1 MMNKFSFF
9 LGFIFQTSFFIFS
22 QQDTVL
28 LNLDYRIP
36 KEYEIAGITV
46 SGENVSNPD
55 LIITLSGLSIG
66 QKVKLPSDIFSD
78 AIRRI
83 YKNGSFENV
92 TISLTRVEGNFI
104 YINIDIKDR
113 PRLLAVGIRG
123 LRKSEAKNIKE
134 KINLKKGDIL
144 TTYAILNAQRIIENY
159 FVKKGFYEADVRYYL
174 SSDSVGGA
182 YKTLTF
188 EINKGKRVK
197 IEKIHFIG
205 ASAIPESKLKR
216 TMKDTKEK
224 RIYGIFKTS
233 KLIRSDF
240 EKDKYLVLQ
249 KYREQGYRDAS
260 IIKDSLVRGEKG
272 LIVYVFV
279 DEGNRYYFGDIT
291 FSGNVKYSDE
301 QLKNILEI
309 KKGDPYNQKWL
320 ETRLYMNPNGK
331 DISSLYMDDGY
342 LFFSVSPIEKK
353 IYNDTIDIEL
363 QIYEGKQAIINDVTI
378 VGNTKTNDHVILR
391 ELKTKPGDLFS
402 RADIIRSQRELMQLR
417 YFNNEKI
424 GVNPKPDPVNGTVDL
439 EYTVEETSND
449 QLELSGG
456 WGMGRIVGTF
466 GLSFNNFSARKLLDF
481 KSYRPLPSGD
491 GQKVSVRAQ
500 SNGLYYQSYNFN
512 FIDPWLG
519 GRKPNMFSFTV
530 YHSIQTNGISKKKDG
545 TLSETGDTLKR
556 QVIKITGISLG
567 LGKRLKWPD
576 DYFNIFYTL
585 GYQHYY
591 LDDFFEAY
599 TFTKGRSNNINLN
612 ITLSRNSTFDPI
624 FPKSGSDI
632 SISAAFTPPYSL
644 MNKRDYSQMSDE
656 EKFKWLEYHKW
667 KLSMTFYS
675 RLIQN
680 LVLMFRV
687 KYGFLGMYNANVGL
701 SPFERFYL
709 GGDGLSGFALDGRE
723 IIGMRGYGNQVLTPR
738 DSKGRQVGA
747 TIFSKYTLEFRYP
760 LSTNPMAT
768 IFVLAFM
775 EGGDTWLRFKDFTPF
790 QVKRSAGLGVRVY
803 LPMFGLLGLD
813 YGIGF
818 DKIPGIQ
825 DPFKG
830 QFHFSINSSI
840 D

>member
-1 MMNKFSFF
+1 MMSRF
-9 LGFIFQTSFFIFS
+9 LLFWITIYSVLATSFS
-22 QQDTVL
+22 QKDTIL

-36 KEYEIAGITV
+36 REYEIAGITV
-46 SGENVSNPD
+46 SGENISNPD
-55 LIITLSGLSIG
+55 LIITISGLSVG
-66 QKVKLPSDIFSD
+66 QKVRLPGDVFSD
-78 AIRRI
+78 AIQRI
-83 YKNGSFENV
+83 YKNGFFENV
-92 TISLTRVEGNFI
+92 TITLTNVEGNFI
-104 YINIDIKDR
+104 YINIDVKDR
-113 PRLLAVGIRG
+113 PRLSAVGIRG
-123 LRKSEAKNIKE
+123 LRKNEAKTIKE

-144 TTYAILNAQRIIENY
+144 STYAILNAQRIIENY
-159 FVKKGFYEADVRYYL
+159 FVKKGFYHTSVKYYL
-174 SSDSVGGA
+174 SSDSSSSA
-182 YKTLTF
+182 FKTLTF

-197 IEKIHFIG
+197 IEKIHFVG
-205 ASAIPESKLKR
+205 VTALSENKLKR

-224 RIYGIFKTS
+224 KMYRIFKTS
-233 KLIRSDF
+233 RFIKSDF
-240 EKDKYLVLQ
+240 EKDKYLMLQ
-249 KYREQGYRDAS
+249 KYREEGYRDAA
-260 IIKDSLVRGEKG
+260 IVKDSIVTGKKG
-272 LIVYVFV
+272 LELYVFI
-279 DEGNRYYFGDIT
+279 DEGRKYYFGDIF

-301 QLKNILEI
+301 QLRNILDI

-342 LFFSVSPIEKK
+342 LFFSVTPVEKR
-353 IYNDTIDIEL
+353 IYNDTIDLEL
-363 QIYEGKQAIINDVTI
+363 QIYEGKQAIINDVTV

-466 GLSFNNFSARKLLDF
+466 GLSFNNFSARKLFDF

-491 GQKVSVRAQ
+491 GQKVSIRAQ

-530 YHSIQTNGISKKKDG
+530 YHSVQTNGITKKQHG
-545 TLSETGDTLKR
+545 TISETGDTLKR
-556 QVIKITGISLG
+556 QAIKITGINLG

-576 DYFNIFYTL
+576 DYFNIFYSL

-599 TFTKGRSNNINLN
+599 TFTRGRSNNVNLN

-632 SISAAFTPPYSL
+632 SISGTFTPPYSL
-644 MNKRDYSQMSDE
+644 LNNRDYTQMTDD

-667 KLSMTFYS
+667 KVSMTFYS
-675 RLIQN
+675 RLVEN
-680 LVLMFRV
+680 LILMFRI
-687 KYGFLGMYNANVGL
+687 KYGFLGMYNSEVGL

-747 TIFSKYTLEFRYP
+747 TIFSKYTVEFRYP
-760 LSTNPMAT
+760 FSTNPMAT
-768 IFVLAFM
+768 IFGLIFL
-775 EGGDTWLRFKDFTPF
+775 EGGDAWLRFKDFTPF
-790 QVKRSAGLGVRVY
+790 QVKRSAGIGVRVY

-825 DPFKG
+825 NPFKG